1 MIDRPQAP
9 EAEGVMERPRQ
20 ISRVRMAG
28 LIGAVLAPALFAG
41 AFVAGVQMGK
51 AGVSL
56 PRWLPFSLSKMLEG
70 EAGMASTLPA
80 LVLYYRNPDGK
91 AFYSPTPMQTADGRD
106 YTPVRIGGDVSFVG
120 AKKDLKKDLEK
131 AGGAQPSASNRKISY
146 YRNPMG
152 LPDISSVPKKDSMGM
167 DYIPVYEEGPESV
180 GVVMVTPGKVQR
192 TGVRTQLV
200 ERRSISRPLRAPG
213 VVQLDERRITI
224 VSTRS
229 ETFIEHVENVTT
241 GDRVRKGQTLL
252 HLYSPEI
259 ATAAAQYVSVT
270 NEAGPTSPGR
280 LPLIEGARR
289 RLENL
294 NVPSEV
300 MAEIE
305 RTRKVPTSIAWTAPR
320 DGVVLE
326 RDATEGMRAPAG
338 QVLFRIADTSTVWVI
353 ANVPERELA
362 LVKPAQAAT
371 IRIRSLPGRMF
382 TGRIGL
388 IYPQVIRE
396 TRTVRVRIELSNADA
411 ALLADMY
418 ADVELAVGDAE
429 PVVAVPADAVID
441 SGTRQIVLLAQG
453 DGRFEP
459 RDVKIGARGDDF
471 VEIREGV
478 QAGDRVVTSA
488 NFLID
493 AESNLKAALQGL
505 STPAIEEKAR

>member
-1 MIDRPQAP
+1 MIDRPQDR
-9 EAEGVMERPRQ
+9 EADGLMKP
-20 ISRVRMAG
+20 SRRKIDASKAV
-28 LIGAVLAPALFAG
+28 LIGAAFAPALFAVT
-41 AFVAGVQMGK
+41 FVGGMQLGK
-51 AGVSL
+51 ADVSL
-56 PRWLPFSLSKMLEG
+56 PRWLPASLIQLLAG
-70 EAGMASTLPA
+70 EAGIAAAPSPI
-80 LVLYYRNPDGK
+80 LYYRDPDGK
-91 AFYSPTPMQTADGRD
+91 ASYSPTPTQTADGRD
-106 YTPVRIGGDVSFVG
+106 YAPVQIGEDVSFAG
-120 AKKDLKKDLEK
+120 AKTDLDK
-131 AGGAQPSASNRKISY
+131 AGGAQPSVSNRKILY

-152 LPDISSVPKKDSMGM
+152 LPDISPIPKKDSMGM
-167 DYIPVYEEGPESV
+167 DYIPVYEEGPETASV
-180 GVVMVTPGKVQR
+180 VTVTAGKVQR

-229 ETFIEHVENVTT
+229 DTFIEHVENVTT
-241 GDRVRKGQTLL
+241 GERVRKGQTLL

-259 ATAAAQYVSVT
+259 AAAAAQYVSVL
-270 NEAGPTSPGR
+270 NEASPTSPGR
-280 LPLIEGARR
+280 SPLIEGAKR

-338 QVLFRIADTSTVWVI
+338 QVLFRIADTSTLWVI
-353 ANVPERELA
+353 ANVPERELG
-362 LVKPAQAAT
+362 LVKPGQTAT
-371 IRIRSLPGRMF
+371 IRMRSLPGRTF
-382 TGRIGL
+382 TGLVGL
-388 IYPQVIRE
+388 IYPQVSRD
-396 TRTVRVRIELSNADA
+396 TRTARVRIALPNSDA
-411 ALLADMY
+411 ALLPDMY

-441 SGTRQIVLLAQG
+441 SGTRQFVLLAQG

-459 RDVKIGARGDDF
+459 RDVRIGVRGDDF
-471 VEIREGV
+471 VEIKEGV
-478 QAGDRVVTSA
+478 QAGDRVVVSA

-505 STPAIEEKAR
+505 STPSIEEKAQ